1 MIVRLLKERLG
12 YSGFFSLRRLTVEH
26 ELFGGGMS
34 VPLEREVLERSD
46 VAAAVLYDP
55 VLDKFVMV
63 EQFRAGA
70 YAAGVDPWLPD
81 IVAGRIEAGQSPMET
96 IVREINEESG
106 LTPLAVEPIGS
117 YLTAPHLSSERV
129 HLFSA
134 RVDASQAV
142 GTHGVSSEGED
153 IRPLVI
159 DRSEALRLMQTQTLS
174 LWAGLALGWMFS
186 RIGPEAA
193 P

>member
-81 IVAGRIEAGQSPMET
+81 IVAGRIETGQSPMET
-96 IVREINEESG
+96 IVREIKEESG

-117 YLTAPHLSSERV
+117 YLTAPHLTSERV
-129 HLFSA
+129 HLFCAS
-134 RVDASQAV
+134 VDALKAV

-159 DRSEALRLMQTQTLS
+159 DRAEALRLMQTQTLS
-174 LWAGLALGWMFS
+174 LWAGLALGWMVS

>member
-63 EQFRAGA
+63 CLL
-70 YAAGVDPWLPD
+70 YT
-81 IVAGRIEAGQSPMET
+81 SPSP
-96 IVREINEESG
+96 R
-106 LTPLAVEPIGS
+106 
-117 YLTAPHLSSERV
+117 
-129 HLFSA
+129 
-134 RVDASQAV
+134 D
-142 GTHGVSSEGED
+142 
-153 IRPLVI
+153 
-159 DRSEALRLMQTQTLS
+159 
-174 LWAGLALGWMFS
+174 
-186 RIGPEAA
+186 
-193 P
+193 